1 MVKVKRGYIYMV
13 HLVNGKRKYVKAD
26 SIEHAEELDREQKR
40 HNERHNE
47 KAIMA
52 SELKRI
58 GKMTRSEKDS
68 YMEEIMQGFDDYF
81 DQLIDEASHV

>member
-40 HNERHNE
+40 HNE
-47 KAIMA
+47 KAIKA

-81 DQLIDEASHV
+81 DLLIDEASHV